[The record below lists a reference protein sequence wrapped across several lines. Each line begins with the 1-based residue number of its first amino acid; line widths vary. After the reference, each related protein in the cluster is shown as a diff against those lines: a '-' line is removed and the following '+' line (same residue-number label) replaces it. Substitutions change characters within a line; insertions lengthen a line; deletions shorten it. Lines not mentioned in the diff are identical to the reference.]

1 MSKINIS
8 VHKIVSIYSLKKKI
22 KNKIPQK
29 FLNEIDFGVLCNSA
43 KHKDTL
49 FIYLDTTEENSIG
62 IVKDDELNKMYSIL
76 RKNNDKNT
84 IGISVYGM
92 KNDYGDN
99 TKTVTEKFN
108 KDRDKLKNKI
118 QRGYKTSNGDSIYF
132 KNIYI
137 YVLPQKENEANDE
150 SKNIQLDFTIFN
162 KQTFTFP
169 KMKAGNTMTKNKE
182 DISDLFN
189 IRGDTYANN
198 QKTIQTTFKDV
209 IYEIKVTNF
218 DSRNIIYPK
227 YFEKKMTIN
236 DLETHYNENFTKED
250 KETRNKFLQLFDT
263 YIIEKE
269 TAIQKIEKDL
279 LKYFK
284 KIIINIKE
292 YQIDKEDID
301 DDTTPLLDPKK
312 TKYNINDKVH
322 ISYDT
327 SIIKKDLINKLR
339 PKNYSI
345 LLKYN
350 DSTTINGQIIGYE
363 ENYGFRIKNLDNSI
377 KDNDDN
383 KIIIVTFEDNG
394 LFNDSNGKQGTY
406 ELFISDMKIISV
418 LFQDKKWEYVI
429 SKGEKIMQTI
439 TIKDKKVKANGNIFQ
454 AIKLKDKTNGS
465 VIEDAYLQGKITL
478 QSVYNKLP
486 KEESLVSS
494 VPYLITHSF
503 NNIPIEDFTKS
514 VTLSY
519 NKKYTPFYFDP
530 RLIVNPSDIK
540 KSNYFESKDKIEN
553 SDYASVYLNIM
564 NMQKCIRLV
573 SEYKTMKE
581 YSHTIKDSDLNKIK
595 KILCKLL
602 FYTGAPYKSRII
614 VDHELIENEEETTKD
629 EEETTKDEEKTTKD
643 EIMINIHLTTSSD
656 PDIKKH
662 PGKANCKYKRK
673 DLKKWIR
680 KLTADV
686 PFLQFFT
693 IGGNKTK
700 RKYNKTKIYRKKKR
714 KSYIKRRTRRRRN
727 KSIRRRI

>member
-1 MSKINIS
+1 M
-8 VHKIVSIYSLKKKI
+8 
-22 KNKIPQK
+22 
-29 FLNEIDFGVLCNSA
+29 
-43 KHKDTL
+43 KD
-49 FIYLDTTEENSIG
+49 
-62 IVKDDELNKMYSIL
+62 
-76 RKNNDKNT
+76 
-84 IGISVYGM
+84 
-92 KNDYGDN
+92 
-99 TKTVTEKFN
+99 
-108 KDRDKLKNKI
+108 
-118 QRGYKTSNGDSIYF
+118 
-132 KNIYI
+132 
-137 YVLPQKENEANDE
+137 
-150 SKNIQLDFTIFN
+150 
-162 KQTFTFP
+162 
-169 KMKAGNTMTKNKE
+169 GNTMKKNQ
-182 DISDLFN
+182 DSISDLFN
-189 IRGDTYANN
+189 IQGDTYANN
-198 QKTIQTTFKDV
+198 QKTIKTTFKDV
-209 IYEIKVTNF
+209 IYNIKVTNF

-227 YFEKKMTIN
+227 YFEKKISIN
-236 DLETHYNENFTKED
+236 DLETYYNEKFTKED

-284 KIIINIKE
+284 KFIINIKE

-327 SIIKKDLINKLR
+327 SIIKKDLIEKLR

-350 DSTTINGQIIGYE
+350 DSTTINGDIIDYQDTHT
-363 ENYGFRIKNLDNSI
+363 FRIKNLDNSI
-377 KDNDDN
+377 KDTDDN
-383 KIIIVTFEDNG
+383 KIITVTFEDNG

-418 LFQDKKWEYVI
+418 LFQNKNWEYVI

-439 TIKDKKVKANGNIFQ
+439 TIKDKKIKANGNIFQ

-494 VPYLITHSF
+494 VPYLITDSF

-581 YSHTIKDSDLNKIK
+581 YSDTIKDSDLNKIK

-629 EEETTKDEEKTTKD
+629 DL
-643 EIMINIHLTTSSD
+643 IMINIHLTTSSD

-662 PGKANCKYKRK
+662 AGKANCKYKRK

-680 KLTADV
+680 KLTADI

-700 RKYNKTKIYRKKKR
+700 RRYNKSKIYRKKKQ

-727 KSIRRRI
+727 RSIRRRI